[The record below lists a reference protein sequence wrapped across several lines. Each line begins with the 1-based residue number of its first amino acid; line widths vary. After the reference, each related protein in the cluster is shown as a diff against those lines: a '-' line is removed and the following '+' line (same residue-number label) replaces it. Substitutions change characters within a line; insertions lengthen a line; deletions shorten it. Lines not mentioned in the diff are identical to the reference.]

1 MFDMVECKKYDNL
14 MSLKLDGLLDAEK
27 ERAFE
32 GHVVGCPHCAPL
44 WQAML
49 DADDMLR
56 EWVCA
61 PILVP
66 ANFHVKVMA
75 RVVASAVVRPQLAPV
90 FAPIIAQAVPQP
102 TRPLSLTGPLSGAL
116 TGPLTMRLTELQ
128 ARVAPYVRW
137 AAATVLALAG
147 ITGLV
152 MALVVSGVLTFDG
165 QLAGVA
171 GAFRTFFQA
180 ADTWVRSL
188 FVGIG
193 PGLFVVAAL
202 VLGLLALAGW
212 QVVSAYQRSVLEQR
226 HRTTGYLEM
235 PA

>member
-1 MFDMVECKKYDNL
+1 MFDLAECAKYDNL
-14 MSLKLDGLLDAEK
+14 MSLKLDGRLDAEK

-44 WQAML
+44 WEAML
-49 DADDMLR
+49 EADDMLR
-56 EWVCA
+56 GWICE
-61 PILVP
+61 PLPVP

-75 RVVASAVVRPQLAPV
+75 RVGASPALSPQLAPAL
-90 FAPIIAQAVPQP
+90 APAFIQPIPQP
-102 TRPLSLTGPLSGAL
+102 TRPLSLTGPLPGSF
-116 TGPLTMRLTELQ
+116 TGPLTMRLAELQ
-128 ARVAPYVRW
+128 SRIVPYVRW
-137 AAATVLALAG
+137 AAAIGLALAA
-147 ITGLV
+147 TVGLV

-165 QLAGVA
+165 QMAGVA
-171 GAFRTFFQA
+171 DGFRTFFQT

-193 PGLFVVAAL
+193 PGLFVVAGL

-212 QVVSAYQRSVLEQR
+212 QVVSAYQRSVFEQR

>member
-1 MFDMVECKKYDNL
+1 MFDMADCKKYDNL

-56 EWVCA
+56 EWVCE
-61 PILVP
+61 PIPVP
-66 ANFHVKVMA
+66 ANFHVKVMT

-90 FAPIIAQAVPQP
+90 FTPVIAQAVPQP

-128 ARVAPYVRW
+128 ARIAPYVRW
-137 AAATVLALAG
+137 AVATVVALAA

-152 MALVVSGVLTFDG
+152 MALVVSGVLTFEG

-212 QVVSAYQRSVLEQR
+212 QVVSAYQRSVLDQR